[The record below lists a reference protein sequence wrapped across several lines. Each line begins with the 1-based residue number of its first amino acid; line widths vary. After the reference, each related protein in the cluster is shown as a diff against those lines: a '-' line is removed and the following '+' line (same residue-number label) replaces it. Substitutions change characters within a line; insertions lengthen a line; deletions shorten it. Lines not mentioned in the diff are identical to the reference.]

1 MRLPQSLP
9 TPELI
14 AKRLEVIFPAGIP
27 QRRFLVRKMTART
40 VFTCLYV
47 DAIEGNDRWIAPR
60 YVIRMSDAQAGLQ
73 ADAHRTAYYEAMH
86 KSKAPDPAGRWYA
99 ENSREALRDEVIR
112 QGLVPV
118 NAMVERTGV
127 AVTAR
132 HGKYALT
139 RDFADLFDPALAGK
153 EFGTHARA
161 WATRYLAPAALARA
175 ALVRNSASTAS
186 GNITVSCPGGHAIV
200 MPPGPSPMITK
211 AVVEIFAPTFLANPR
226 VAWISDS
233 ASKQPFKD
241 APLESPLQIKLDAT
255 ALLPDLVLV
264 DLDPPGRQGRVL
276 IVFVEVVAS
285 DGPVNEQRKAA
296 LLNLI
301 ASGPRAYGP
310 EDAAFVTAY
319 MDRTA
324 DAARRTLHSLAWG
337 SFAWFVSEPE
347 NLVQLHDRS
356 RTVSSLL

>member
-1 MRLPQSLP
+1 VILPQSLP
-9 TPELI
+9 TTEEI
-14 AKRLEVIFPAGIP
+14 ANRLEVIFPTGIP
-27 QRRFLVRKMTART
+27 ARHFLVRKMTART

-47 DAIEGNDRWIAPR
+47 RAIEGNDRWIAPR
-60 YVIRMSDAQAGLQ
+60 YVVRMSDAQAALQ
-73 ADAHRTAYYEAMH
+73 ADADRTGYYDAMLR
-86 KSKAPDPAGRWYA
+86 SRAPDPAGRWYA
-99 ENSREALRDEVIR
+99 ENSREPLRDEVIR

-118 NAMVERTGV
+118 NAMIERSGV
-127 AVTAR
+127 AVTSR
-132 HGKYALT
+132 FGKYALA
-139 RDFADLFDPALAGK
+139 RDFADLFDPIPAHGF
-153 EFGTHARA
+153 EARA
-161 WATRYLAPAALARA
+161 KAWTSKYLSPAALARA

-200 MPPGPSPMITK
+200 MPPGPSPIITK

-241 APLESPLQIKLDAT
+241 APLESALQIKLDAT

-264 DLDPPGRQGRVL
+264 DLDPPGRQGRIL

-285 DGPVNEQRKAA
+285 DGAVTEQRKAA

-301 ASGPRAYGP
+301 ASGQRAYGP

-319 MDRTA
+319 MDRAA
-324 DAARRTLHSLAWG
+324 DAAKRTIPSLAWG

-347 NLVQLHDRS
+347 YLMQLHDRT